1 MSNSKE
7 IKTIIP
13 MIPEKPNSTP
23 FQLLEGEL
31 VENGGKVLVGLVHS
45 SVYGPMKGFYAIVK
59 PNNPQMLHK
68 YLNAPSEKVLGYK
81 QEELLVKF
89 WEKTK
94 LATNVMVL
102 PMDLIKEHDLQ
113 PKEFENT
120 IQLHN
125 HFLEMAKKAV
135 PMAMDPYYYRIGN
148 IK

>member
-1 MSNSKE
+1 MSQSKE

-13 MIPEKPNSTP
+13 ITPEKLAPTS
-23 FQLLEGEL
+23 FSLLEEEL
-31 VENGGKVLVGLVHS
+31 VKNDGKVLVGLVHRT
-45 SVYGPMKGFYAIVK
+45 VYGPMKGFYALIK

-68 YLNAPSEKVLGYK
+68 YLNAPAEKVLGYK

-89 WEKTK
+89 WEKTR

-102 PMDLIKEHDLQ
+102 PMDLIKEHNLQ

-125 HFLEMAKKAV
+125 HFMELCKKAV
-135 PMAMDPYYYRIGN
+135 PISVEPYYYRMGN

>member
-1 MSNSKE
+1 MSQSKKLE
-7 IKTIIP
+7 IIVTT
-13 MIPEKPNSTP
+13 PEKLDPTS
-23 FQLLEGEL
+23 FSLLEEEL
-31 VENGGKVLVGLVHS
+31 EKNGGKVLVGLVHRT
-45 SVYGPMKGFYAIVK
+45 VYGPMKGFYAIVK

-68 YLNAPSEKVLGYK
+68 YLNAPAEKVLGYK

-89 WEKTK
+89 WEKTR

-102 PMDLIKEHDLQ
+102 PMELIKEHNLQ

-125 HFLEMAKKAV
+125 HFLEMAKRAV
-135 PMAMDPYYYRIGN
+135 PMTMDPYYYRMGN